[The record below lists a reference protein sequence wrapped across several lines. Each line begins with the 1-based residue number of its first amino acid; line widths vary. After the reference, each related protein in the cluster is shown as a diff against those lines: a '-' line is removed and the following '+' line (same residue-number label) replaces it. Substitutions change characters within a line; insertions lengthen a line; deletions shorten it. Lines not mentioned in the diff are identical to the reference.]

1 MGVVAKDSQAVRVQ
15 QGPVVVALLD
25 LDDPGRIA
33 NHSMAVVVLVAAKA
47 VATVRR
53 AGRVGLP
60 LERELG
66 IREGRRRRATG

>member
-33 NHSMAVVVLVAAKA
+33 NHSMAVVVLVAPA
-47 VATVRR
+47 V
-53 AGRVGLP
+53 VGVVVALHYP
-60 LERELG
+60 MFRS
-66 IREGRRRRATG
+66 IC